1 MTTQQTFPH
10 NSKIYPGLWI
20 SKESEQ
26 EQGGEKL
33 QEALVAYSLIFY
45 MKPPYTMYNVNAH
58 IHDRV

>member
-33 QEALVAYSLIFY
+33 QEALLAYSLIFY
-45 MKPPYTMYNVNAH
+45 MMAPYTIYNVQCKCTYTW
-58 IHDRV
+58 